1 MRNILEKTVNFQ
13 EKHEKFVRKS
23 SFIRFSLSNLKTKS
37 ELRFRVFCHPFNRN
51 TSSTAKLENN
61 LISYFVLW
69 IKKKNLYTV

>member
-37 ELRFRVFCHPFNRN
+37 ELRFRVFVTHSIEIHRLQQN
-51 TSSTAKLENN
+51 
-61 LISYFVLW
+61 
-69 IKKKNLYTV
+69 